1 MVQKKEKMRERG
13 REERERERESEMRRL
28 PDPQRNVRSLLSP

>member
-13 REERERERESEMRRL
+13 REERVSEMRRL